1 MSNHSYVRCVLCL
14 CWILIFGIRTHAIE
28 IDSLQVMARVVKQE
42 PKNGDAWI
50 KLGYIYLSEERI
62 TDAKNA
68 FEKGVRYTKS
78 AEAYTGLGKAY
89 VLMEKRDQ
97 RAFVAFRQA
106 LGVDPAYLEAQ
117 MQIALLHIRLDNQD
131 AEKAL
136 RRVIEMDPNYA
147 PGYRELILWYEQAQL
162 NYEQELIDVCEQYI
176 ARFPN
181 DPMGYYHLALSHL
194 ENHRYDE
201 VLKISAEAKAR
212 FSDDLIWMPL
222 IAQGYASRGDAERS
236 LTLFEEYLQGVS
248 EDERAYYNDLSLIAT
263 DAELE
268 ALESISEDERSAFLT
283 RFWESREGALMLGGD
298 ARQMEHYRRVWYA
311 RTFFGRK
318 DQPWDRRGEVYIRYG
333 EPDYRSRSGSENP
346 IPGVAVQN
354 FKLRKIDELFGR
366 SFQYKA
372 QEQRR
377 YFLPRVMPGQSWTP
391 GTPSMYES
399 GVSMISGTS
408 LDSDEEKEPLE
419 LDAQTRIAYED
430 AGIEIEVGL
439 DHVPLTE
446 WLWEVKG
453 PYGTV
458 HLNIPPGL
466 WRGIEPVVP
475 IDRSP
480 DGSTKVP
487 WESWVYLNIGDGLEF
502 VFTDRYMSGSW
513 DFPLQQNTIWHA
525 SLAMHASLN
534 SPSYQL
540 MQTVSK
546 LPEYFDVPPGVKL
559 LEFYY
564 DAVSFRGENERSLL
578 EVYFGIPPEQIRLE
592 NVDDRVV
599 RMAVERTLVL
609 ADAEGD
615 SIYRKKDELVF
626 EGEVAKNQDRGLFVE
641 LASLDVPPG
650 HYTLG
655 VKLADRVSGRWGMYR
670 QEVEIPT
677 FEDSLAVSEIEMA
690 WDISDT
696 SQTSQTSKFTKGEL
710 VVIPSP
716 TRSFNLHQDA
726 NLYYEVY
733 NLTLD
738 AFGQAK
744 YRVTY
749 TIHPNVAGGT
759 TVASVVIGGLRRLF
773 AGAQEPEYTISYERN
788 VNATEEPVF
797 FALETGSLKPGLK
810 MVEVAID
817 DLNSGQRVRR
827 QAVFNLE
834 VSPDLR
840 D

>member
-1 MSNHSYVRCVLCL
+1 MFARLLIRRRSVDGCCVLCL
-14 CWILIFGIRTHAIE
+14 CWIFIFGIRTHAIE
-28 IDSLQVMARVVKQE
+28 IDSLHVMERVVKQE

-50 KLGYIYLSEERI
+50 KLGYLYLNEERLA
-62 TDAKNA
+62 DAKKA

-78 AEAYTGLGKAY
+78 AKAYTGLGKVYA
-89 VLMEKRDQ
+89 LMEKRAQ
-97 RAFVAFRQA
+97 KAFVAFRQA

-117 MQIALLHIRLDNQD
+117 MQIALLHARSGNLD
-131 AEKAL
+131 AERAL
-136 RRVIEMDPNYA
+136 RRVIEMDSNYA
-147 PGYRELILWYEQAQL
+147 PGYRELILWYEQAQP
-162 NYEQELIDVCEQYI
+162 NYEQELIDVCEQYV

-201 VLKISAEAKAR
+201 VLKISAEARER
-212 FSDDLIWMPL
+212 FSDDLRWMPL

-236 LTLFEEYLQGVS
+236 LIIFEEYLQGVS

-263 DAELE
+263 NAELE
-268 ALESISEDERSAFLT
+268 TLESISEDEREAFLT

-354 FKLRKIDELFGR
+354 FKMRKINELFGR
-366 SFQYKA
+366 TFAYKA
-372 QEQRR
+372 QEPGR
-377 YFLPRVMPGQSWTP
+377 YSLPQVMPGKSWTP
-391 GTPSMYES
+391 GTPSMIEY
-399 GVSMISGTS
+399 
-408 LDSDEEKEPLE
+408 DEDGEE
-419 LDAQTRIAYED
+419 
-430 AGIEIEVGL
+430 IEIDL
-439 DHVPLTE
+439 DRIPLSE

-453 PYGTV
+453 SFRTV

-475 IDRSP
+475 IERSP
-480 DGSTKVP
+480 EGATTVP

-513 DFPLQQNTIWHA
+513 DFPLQPNTIWHA
-525 SLAMHASLN
+525 SLGMHTTLN

-540 MQTVSK
+540 MQTVSE

-564 DAVSFRGENERSLL
+564 DAVSFRGENERSSL
-578 EVYFGIPPEQIRLE
+578 EVYFGIPPEQISLE
-592 NVDDRVV
+592 NVDEQVV
-599 RMAVERTLVL
+599 RMTIERTIVL
-609 ADAEGD
+609 ADVKGD
-615 SIYRKKDELVF
+615 SIYRKTDELVF
-626 EGEVAKNQDRGLFVE
+626 EGEVAKDQGGGLFVE
-641 LASLDVPPG
+641 LASLNIPPG

-670 QEVEIPT
+670 QQVEIPT

-690 WDISDT
+690 YNISEI
-696 SQTSQTSKFTKGEL
+696 SQTSKFTKGEL

-716 TRSFNLHQDA
+716 TRSFNLHKDA

-733 NLTLD
+733 NLKLNE
-738 AFGQAK
+738 FGQAK

-749 TIHPNVAGGT
+749 TIHPNVAGST

-773 AGAQEPEYTISYERN
+773 AGAKKPEFTISYERI
-788 VNATEEPVF
+788 VNAMYEPVF
-797 FALETGSLKPGLK
+797 FALETESLKPGLK

-827 QAVFNLE
+827 QAVFNIE
-834 VSPDLR
+834 VSPDSLR
-840 D
+840 K

>member
-14 CWILIFGIRTHAIE
+14 CWILIFGIRTQAIE
-28 IDSLQVMARVVKQE
+28 IDSLHVTERVVKQE

-50 KLGYIYLSEERI
+50 KLGYLYLSEERL

-78 AEAYTGLGKAY
+78 AEAYTGLGKVY

-97 RAFVAFRQA
+97 KAFVAFRQA
-106 LGVDPAYLEAQ
+106 LGVDPAYIEAQ
-117 MQIALLHIRLDNQD
+117 MQIALLHMRSRNMD
-131 AEKAL
+131 AEREL

-147 PGYRELILWYEQAQL
+147 PGYRELILWYEQAQP
-162 NYEQELIDVCEQYI
+162 NYEQELIDYCKQYI
-176 ARFPN
+176 AHFPN
-181 DPMGYYHLALSHL
+181 DPMGYYHLTLSHL

-201 VLKISAEAKAR
+201 VLKISAEAKER
-212 FSDDLIWMPL
+212 FSDDLRWMPL

-236 LTLFEEYLQGVS
+236 LTIFEEYLQDVS

-268 ALESISEDERSAFLT
+268 AMESISGDERSAFLT

-354 FKLRKIDELFGR
+354 FKMRKIDELFGR
-366 SFQYKA
+366 TFTYKA
-372 QEQRR
+372 QEPSR
-377 YFLPRVMPGQSWTP
+377 YLLPRVMPGESWTL

-399 GVSMISGTS
+399 RISVKDPHGLS
-408 LDSDEEKEPLE
+408 
-419 LDAQTRIAYED
+419 ARTRIAYED
-430 AGIEIEVGL
+430 EGVEIEIGL
-439 DHVPLTE
+439 DQIPPGE

-453 PYGTV
+453 AYGTV
-458 HLNIPPGL
+458 HLNIPPRL
-466 WRGIEPVVP
+466 SRGIEPVVP
-475 IDRSP
+475 IDRSS
-480 DGSTKVP
+480 DGSTMVP

-502 VFTDRYMSGSW
+502 VFTDRYMSGRW
-513 DFPLQQNTIWHA
+513 DFPLQPNTIWHA
-525 SLAMHASLN
+525 SLALHASLN

-540 MQTVSK
+540 MQTVSE

-564 DAVSFRGENERSLL
+564 DAVSFRGENARSLL
-578 EVYFGIPPEQIRLE
+578 EVYFGIPPEQISLE

-599 RMAVERTLVL
+599 RMTVERTIVL
-609 ADAEGD
+609 ADAKGD

-626 EGEVAKNQDRGLFVE
+626 EGKVAKNQGRGLFVE

-690 WDISDT
+690 WNISDT
-696 SQTSQTSKFTKGEL
+696 SQTLQTSKFTKGEL

-733 NLTLD
+733 NLKLNE
-738 AFGQAK
+738 FGQAK

-749 TIHPNVAGGT
+749 TIHPNVAGSP

-773 AGAQEPEYTISYERN
+773 AGAQKPEYTISYERI

-827 QAVFNLE
+827 QAVFN
-834 VSPDLR
+834 VVVPDP
-840 D
+840 

>member
-1 MSNHSYVRCVLCL
+1 MSNSYVRCVLCL
-14 CWILIFGIRTHAIE
+14 SWILIFGIRTHASE
-28 IDSLQVMARVVKQE
+28 VDSLQVMERVVKQE

-50 KLGYIYLSEERI
+50 KLGYLYLGEERL

-68 FEKGVRYTKS
+68 FDKGVRYTKS
-78 AEAYTGLGKAY
+78 AEAYTGLGIAY

-97 RAFVAFRQA
+97 QAFLAFRKA

-117 MQIALLHIRLDNQD
+117 MQIALLHIKLDNQD
-131 AEKAL
+131 AEKEL

-162 NYEQELIDVCEQYI
+162 NYEQELIDYCEQYI
-176 ARFPN
+176 AHFPN

-212 FSDDLIWMPL
+212 FSDDLRWMPL
-222 IAQGYASRGDAERS
+222 IAQGYASRGDTERS

-268 ALESISEDERSAFLT
+268 ALESISEDDRSAFLT

-311 RTFFGRK
+311 RTFFSRK
-318 DQPWDRRGEVYIRYG
+318 VQPWDKRGEVYIRYG
-333 EPDYRSRSGSENP
+333 EPDYRSRSGRENP
-346 IPGVAVQN
+346 IPSVAVQN
-354 FKLRKIDELFGR
+354 FKMRKIDELFGR
-366 SFQYKA
+366 SFKYQA
-372 QEQRR
+372 EEQMR

-399 GVSMISGTS
+399 GVSMISGAS
-408 LDSDEEKEPLE
+408 LDSNEKKEPLD
-419 LDAQTRIAYED
+419 LDAQTRMAYED

-453 PYGTV
+453 PYGTI

-466 WRGIEPVVP
+466 YRGIEPVVP

-480 DGSTKVP
+480 DGATVVP

-502 VFTDRYMSGSW
+502 VFTDRYMRGRW
-513 DFPLQQNTIWHA
+513 DFPLQPNTIWHA
-525 SLAMHASLN
+525 SLAMHASFN

-540 MQTVSK
+540 MQTVSE
-546 LPEYFDVPPGVKL
+546 LPEYFDVPPGVKV

-564 DAVSFRGENERSLL
+564 DTVSFRGENERSSL
-578 EVYFGIPPEQIRLE
+578 EVYFGIPPEQISLE

-599 RMAVERTLVL
+599 RMTVERSIVL
-609 ADAEGD
+609 ADARGD
-615 SIYRKKDELVF
+615 SIYRKEDELVF
-626 EGEVAKNQDRGLFVE
+626 EGEVAKDQERGLFVE

-670 QEVEIPT
+670 QQVEIPT

-696 SQTSQTSKFTKGEL
+696 LQTSQTSKFAKGEL

-716 TRSFNLHQDA
+716 TRSFDLHKDA

-733 NLTLD
+733 NLKLD

-749 TIHPNVAGGT
+749 TIRPNVAGGT

-773 AGAQEPEYTISYERN
+773 AGAKEPEFTISYERV

-797 FALETGSLKPGLK
+797 FALETESLKPGLK

-817 DLNSGQRVRR
+817 DLNSGQRVSR
-827 QAVFNLE
+827 QAVFNVE

>member
-1 MSNHSYVRCVLCL
+1 MFTRLLIRRRSVESCCVLCL
-14 CWILIFGIRTHAIE
+14 CWILIFGIRTHASE
-28 IDSLQVMARVVKQE
+28 IDSLHVMERVVKQE

-50 KLGYIYLSEERI
+50 KLGYLYLSEERI

-89 VLMEKRDQ
+89 ALMEKRAQ
-97 RAFVAFRQA
+97 KAFVAFRQA

-117 MQIALLHIRLDNQD
+117 MQIALLHVRSGNLD

-147 PGYRELILWYEQAQL
+147 SAYRELILWYERAQL

-201 VLKISAEAKAR
+201 VLKISAEARAR

-236 LTLFEEYLQGVS
+236 LIIFEEYLQGVS

-268 ALESISEDERSAFLT
+268 VLKSISEDEHKAFLT
-283 RFWESREGALMLGGD
+283 RFWEGREGAWMLGGD

-333 EPDYRSRSGSENP
+333 EPDYRSRSGRENP

-354 FKLRKIDELFGR
+354 FKMRKIDELFGR

-372 QEQRR
+372 QEQSR
-377 YFLPRVMPGQSWTP
+377 YLLPRVMPGQSWTP
-391 GTPSMYES
+391 GTPSMF
-399 GVSMISGTS
+399 GVSVKDPRKLS
-408 LDSDEEKEPLE
+408 
-419 LDAQTRIAYED
+419 ARTRIAYED
-430 AGIEIEVGL
+430 KGVEIEVGL
-439 DHVPLTE
+439 DQIPLSE

-453 PYGTV
+453 VYGTV

-466 WRGIEPVVP
+466 YRGIEPVVP

-480 DGSTKVP
+480 EGATMVP

-513 DFPLQQNTIWHA
+513 DFPLQPNTIWHA
-525 SLAMHASLN
+525 SLGMHASLN

-540 MQTVSK
+540 MQTVSE

-564 DAVSFRGENERSLL
+564 DTVSFRGENERSLL

-592 NVDDRVV
+592 NVDDQVV
-599 RMAVERTLVL
+599 RMTIERTIVL

-615 SIYRKKDELVF
+615 SVYRKKDELVF

-670 QEVEIPT
+670 QEVAIPT

-696 SQTSQTSKFTKGEL
+696 LQTSQTSKFTKGEL

-716 TRSFNLHQDA
+716 TRSFDLHKDA

-733 NLTLD
+733 NLKLNE
-738 AFGQAK
+738 FGQAK

-773 AGAQEPEYTISYERN
+773 AGAQKPEYTISYERN

-810 MVEVAID
+810 MVEIAID
-817 DLNSGQRVRR
+817 DLNSGQRVSR
-827 QAVFNLE
+827 QAVFN
-834 VSPDLR
+834 VVAPDTLWK
-840 D
+840 

>member
-1 MSNHSYVRCVLCL
+1 MIMFVRLLIRRRRVKSYCVLCL
-14 CWILIFGIRTHAIE
+14 SWILIFGIRTHAIE
-28 IDSLQVMARVVKQE
+28 VDSLQVMERVVKQE

-50 KLGYIYLSEERI
+50 KLGYIYLSEERL
-62 TDAKNA
+62 TDARKA

-78 AEAYTGLGKAY
+78 AEAYTGLGKVY
-89 VLMEKRDQ
+89 VSMEKRDQ
-97 RAFVAFRQA
+97 KAFVAFRQA

-117 MQIALLHIRLDNQD
+117 MQIALLHVRSDNMD

-201 VLKISAEAKAR
+201 VLKIGAEAKER

-236 LTLFEEYLQGVS
+236 LIIFEEYLQGVS
-248 EDERAYYNDLSLIAT
+248 EDERAYYNDLSFIAT

-283 RFWESREGALMLGGD
+283 RFWASREGVLMLGGD

-354 FKLRKIDELFGR
+354 FKMRKIHELFGR

-372 QEQRR
+372 EEQRR
-377 YFLPRVMPGQSWTP
+377 YFLPRVMPGKSWTP
-391 GTPSMYES
+391 GTPL
-399 GVSMISGTS
+399 MIEY
-408 LDSDEEKEPLE
+408 DEDGEE
-419 LDAQTRIAYED
+419 
-430 AGIEIEVGL
+430 IEIEL
-439 DHVPLTE
+439 DQVPLSE

-453 PYGTV
+453 PYGTTI

-466 WRGIEPVVP
+466 YRGIEPVVP
-475 IDRSP
+475 IGRSS
-480 DGSTKVP
+480 DGATTVP

-513 DFPLQQNTIWHA
+513 DFPLQPNTIWHA
-525 SLAMHASLN
+525 SLGMHTSLN

-540 MQTVSK
+540 MQTVSE
-546 LPEYFDVPPGVKL
+546 LPEYFDVPPGVKV

-599 RMAVERTLVL
+599 RMTVERTLVL

-690 WDISDT
+690 YNISDT

-716 TRSFNLHQDA
+716 TRSFNIGQDA

-733 NLTLD
+733 NLKLD
-738 AFGQAK
+738 EFGQAK

-749 TIHPNVAGGT
+749 TIRPNVAGSS

-773 AGAQEPEYTISYERN
+773 AGAQKPEYTISYERN

-827 QAVFNLE
+827 QAMFNVE
-834 VSPDLR
+834 VSPDPLWK
-840 D
+840 

>member
-1 MSNHSYVRCVLCL
+1 MFVRLLIRRRSVEGCCVLCL
-14 CWILIFGIRTHAIE
+14 SWILIFGIRTHAIE
-28 IDSLQVMARVVKQE
+28 IDSLRVMEHVVKQE

-50 KLGYIYLSEERI
+50 KLGYLYLSEERL
-62 TDAKNA
+62 TDAKKA

-89 VLMEKRDQ
+89 AMDQ
-97 RAFVAFRQA
+97 KMAQKAFVAFRQA

-117 MQIALLHIRLDNQD
+117 MQIALLHVRSRNMD

-136 RRVIEMDPNYA
+136 RRVIAMDPNYA
-147 PGYRELILWYEQAQL
+147 PAYRELILWYEQAQL

-181 DPMGYYHLALSHL
+181 DPMGYYHLTLSHL

-201 VLKISAEAKAR
+201 VLKVSAEAKER
-212 FSDDLIWMPL
+212 FSDDLRWMPL

-236 LTLFEEYLQGVS
+236 LIIFEEYLQGVS

-268 ALESISEDERSAFLT
+268 ALESISEDERRAFLT

-298 ARQMEHYRRVWYA
+298 ARLMEHYRRVWYA

-318 DQPWDRRGEVYIRYG
+318 DQPWDRRDEVYIRYG
-333 EPDYRSRSGSENP
+333 EPDYRSRSGRENP

-354 FKLRKIDELFGR
+354 FKMRKIDELFGR
-366 SFQYKA
+366 TFEYKA
-372 QEQRR
+372 QEQSR
-377 YFLPRVMPGQSWTP
+377 YFLPRVMPGESWTP
-391 GTPSMYES
+391 GKPSMYES
-399 GVSMISGTS
+399 RISIPDPRGLS
-408 LDSDEEKEPLE
+408 
-419 LDAQTRIAYED
+419 ARARIAFED
-430 AGIEIEVGL
+430 ARKEIEIGL
-439 DHVPLTE
+439 DQIPMSE

-453 PYGTV
+453 PFGTV

-475 IDRSP
+475 IDRSS
-480 DGSTKVP
+480 DGSTIVP

-502 VFTDRYMSGSW
+502 VFTDRYMRGSW
-513 DFPLQQNTIWHA
+513 DFPLQPNTIWHA
-525 SLAMHASLN
+525 SLGMHTTLN
-534 SPSYQL
+534 SPSFQL
-540 MQTVSK
+540 IQTVSE

-564 DAVSFRGENERSLL
+564 DAVSFRGENERSSL
-578 EVYFGIPPEQIRLE
+578 EVYFGIPPEQISLE

-599 RMAVERTLVL
+599 RMTVERTIVL
-609 ADAEGD
+609 ADAKGD

-626 EGEVAKNQDRGLFVE
+626 EGEVTKNQGGGLFVE

-670 QEVEIPT
+670 QQVKIPT

-690 WDISDT
+690 WNISET

-716 TRSFNLHQDA
+716 TRSFNLDQDA

-733 NLTLD
+733 NLKLNE
-738 AFGQAK
+738 FGQAK

-749 TIHPNVAGGT
+749 TIHPNVAGST

-773 AGAQEPEYTISYERN
+773 AGAKEPEFTIGYERV
-788 VNATEEPVF
+788 VNATDEPVY
-797 FALETGSLKPGLK
+797 FALETGL
-810 MVEVAID
+810 
-817 DLNSGQRVRR
+817 
-827 QAVFNLE
+827 
-834 VSPDLR
+834 
-840 D
+840 

>member
-1 MSNHSYVRCVLCL
+1 MPDHSYVRCVLCL

-28 IDSLQVMARVVKQE
+28 IDSLHVMERVVKQE

-50 KLGYIYLSEERI
+50 KLGYLYLSEERL
-62 TDAKNA
+62 TDARKA

-89 VLMEKRDQ
+89 VMDQKRAQ
-97 RAFVAFRQA
+97 KAFVAFRQA

-117 MQIALLHIRLDNQD
+117 MQIALLHVRSGNMD
-131 AEKAL
+131 AEREL

-147 PGYRELILWYEQAQL
+147 PAYRELILWYEQAQP

-181 DPMGYYHLALSHL
+181 DPMGYYHLTLSHL

-212 FSDDLIWMPL
+212 FSDDLRWMPL

-236 LTLFEEYLQGVS
+236 LTIFEEYLQGVS

-268 ALESISEDERSAFLT
+268 GLESISEDERKAFLT
-283 RFWESREGALMLGGD
+283 RFWESREGALILGGD

-354 FKLRKIDELFGR
+354 FKMRKIDELFGR
-366 SFQYKA
+366 TFEYKA
-372 QEQRR
+372 QEQSR
-377 YFLPRVMPGQSWTP
+377 YLLPRVMPGQSWMP

-399 GVSMISGTS
+399 RISIKDPRS
-408 LDSDEEKEPLE
+408 LS
-419 LDAQTRIAYED
+419 ARARIAFEND
-430 AGIEIEVGL
+430 GKEIEIGL
-439 DHVPLTE
+439 DQIPLSE

-453 PYGTV
+453 AYGTV
-458 HLNIPPGL
+458 HLNIPLGL
-466 WRGIEPVVP
+466 YRGIEPVVP
-475 IDRSP
+475 IDRSS
-480 DGSTKVP
+480 DGTTMVL

-513 DFPLQQNTIWHA
+513 DFPLQPNTIWHA
-525 SLAMHASLN
+525 SLAMHTSLN
-534 SPSYQL
+534 SPSFQF
-540 MQTVSK
+540 MQTVSE
-546 LPEYFDVPPGVKL
+546 LPEYFDIPPGVKL

-564 DAVSFRGENERSLL
+564 DAVSFRGANERSSL
-578 EVYFGIPPEQIRLE
+578 EVYFGIPPEQISLE
-592 NVDDRVV
+592 NVDDQVV
-599 RMAVERTLVL
+599 RMTVERTIVL
-609 ADAEGD
+609 ADAKGD
-615 SIYRKKDELVF
+615 SIYRKRDELVF
-626 EGEVAKNQDRGLFVE
+626 EGEVAKNQGGGLFVE

-670 QEVEIPT
+670 QQVEIPT
-677 FEDSLAVSEIEMA
+677 FEDLLAVSEIEMA
-690 WDISDT
+690 WNISET

-733 NLTLD
+733 NLKLD
-738 AFGQAK
+738 EFGQAK

-749 TIHPNVAGGT
+749 TIHPNVAGST

-773 AGAQEPEYTISYERN
+773 AGAKKPEFTISYERI

-797 FALETGSLKPGLK
+797 FALETESLKPGLK

-817 DLNSGQRVRR
+817 DLNSGQRVNR
-827 QAVFNLE
+827 QAVFNVE
-834 VSPDLR
+834 VSPDSLWK
-840 D
+840 

>member
-14 CWILIFGIRTHAIE
+14 SWILIFGIRTPAIDV
-28 IDSLQVMARVVKQE
+28 DSLQVMERVVKQE

-50 KLGYIYLSEERI
+50 KLGYLYLSEERI

-78 AEAYTGLGKAY
+78 AEAYTGLGKVY
-89 VLMEKRDQ
+89 VMMERMDQ
-97 RAFVAFRQA
+97 KAFVAFRQA

-117 MQIALLHIRLDNQD
+117 MQIALLHIELGNQD
-131 AEKAL
+131 AENAL

-162 NYEQELIDVCEQYI
+162 NYEQEIVEYCEQYI
-176 ARFPN
+176 AHFPN
-181 DPMGYYHLALSHL
+181 DPMGYYHLTLSHL

-201 VLKISAEAKAR
+201 VLKISAEAGAR
-212 FSDDLIWMPL
+212 FSDDMRWMPL

-236 LTLFEEYLQGVS
+236 LILFEEYLQGVS

-268 ALESISEDERSAFLT
+268 ALASISEDEREDFLT
-283 RFWESREGALMLGGD
+283 RFWASREGALMLGGD

-354 FKLRKIDELFGR
+354 FKMRKIDELFGR
-366 SFQYKA
+366 TFGYKA
-372 QEQRR
+372 QEPDR
-377 YFLPRVMPGQSWTP
+377 YSLPQVMPGESWTP
-391 GTPSMYES
+391 GKPSMIKY
-399 GVSMISGTS
+399 
-408 LDSDEEKEPLE
+408 DEDGEE
-419 LDAQTRIAYED
+419 
-430 AGIEIEVGL
+430 IEIDL
-439 DHVPLTE
+439 DQIPLSE

-453 PYGTV
+453 TYGRTV

-480 DGSTKVP
+480 DGSTMVP

-513 DFPLQQNTIWHA
+513 DFPLQPNTIWHA

-540 MQTVSK
+540 MQTVSE

-564 DAVSFRGENERSLL
+564 DTVSFRGENERSSL
-578 EVYFGIPPEQIRLE
+578 EVYFGIPPEQISLE

-599 RMAVERTLVL
+599 RMTIERTIVL
-609 ADAEGD
+609 ADAKGD
-615 SIYRKKDELVF
+615 SIYRKTDELVF

-670 QEVEIPT
+670 QEVAIPT

-690 WDISDT
+690 YNISDT
-696 SQTSQTSKFTKGEL
+696 SQT
-710 VVIPSP
+710 
-716 TRSFNLHQDA
+716 D
-726 NLYYEVY
+726 
-733 NLTLD
+733 LTDL
-738 AFGQAK
+738 
-744 YRVTY
+744 
-749 TIHPNVAGGT
+749 
-759 TVASVVIGGLRRLF
+759 TVCKR
-773 AGAQEPEYTISYERN
+773 
-788 VNATEEPVF
+788 
-797 FALETGSLKPGLK
+797 
-810 MVEVAID
+810 
-817 DLNSGQRVRR
+817 
-827 QAVFNLE
+827 
-834 VSPDLR
+834 
-840 D
+840 

>member
-1 MSNHSYVRCVLCL
+1 MPDHSYVRCVLCL

-28 IDSLQVMARVVKQE
+28 IDSLRVMEHVVKQE

-50 KLGYIYLSEERI
+50 KLGYLYLSEERL
-62 TDAKNA
+62 TDAKKA

-89 VLMEKRDQ
+89 VMDQ
-97 RAFVAFRQA
+97 KMAQKAFVAFRQA

-117 MQIALLHIRLDNQD
+117 MQIALLHVRSRNMD

-136 RRVIEMDPNYA
+136 RRVIEMDPYYA
-147 PGYRELILWYEQAQL
+147 PAYRELILWYEQAQL
-162 NYEQELIDVCEQYI
+162 NYEQELIDVCKQYI

-181 DPMGYYHLALSHL
+181 DPMGYYHLTLSHL

-201 VLKISAEAKAR
+201 VLKVSAEAKAR
-212 FSDDLIWMPL
+212 FSDDMRWMPL

-236 LTLFEEYLQGVS
+236 LIIFEEYLQGVS

-268 ALESISEDERSAFLT
+268 ALKSISEDERSAFLT

-318 DQPWDRRGEVYIRYG
+318 NQPWDRRGEVYIRYG

-354 FKLRKIDELFGR
+354 FKMRKIDELFGR
-366 SFQYKA
+366 TFEYKA
-372 QEQRR
+372 QEPGR
-377 YFLPRVMPGQSWTP
+377 YSLPQVMPGKSWTP
-391 GTPSMYES
+391 GTPSMIEY
-399 GVSMISGTS
+399 
-408 LDSDEEKEPLE
+408 DEDGEE
-419 LDAQTRIAYED
+419 
-430 AGIEIEVGL
+430 IEIDL
-439 DHVPLTE
+439 DQIPLSE

-453 PYGTV
+453 NFRTV

-475 IDRSP
+475 IERSP
-480 DGSTKVP
+480 EGATMVP

-513 DFPLQQNTIWHA
+513 DFPLQPNTIWHA
-525 SLAMHASLN
+525 SLGMHTSLN
-534 SPSYQL
+534 SPSFQL
-540 MQTVSK
+540 MQTVSE
-546 LPEYFDVPPGVKL
+546 LPEYFDIPPGVKL

-564 DAVSFRGENERSLL
+564 DAVSFRGENARSLL
-578 EVYFGIPPEQIRLE
+578 EVYFGIPPEQISLE
-592 NVDDRVV
+592 NVDEQVV
-599 RMAVERTLVL
+599 RMTVERTIVL
-609 ADAEGD
+609 ADAKGD

-626 EGEVAKNQDRGLFVE
+626 EGEVAKNQGGGLFVE

-670 QEVEIPT
+670 QQVEIPT

-690 WDISDT
+690 WNISDT
-696 SQTSQTSKFTKGEL
+696 SQTSQTPKFTKGEL

-733 NLTLD
+733 NLKLNE
-738 AFGQAK
+738 FGQAK

-749 TIHPNVAGGT
+749 TIHPNVAGST
-759 TVASVVIGGLRRLF
+759 TVVDVVIGGLRRLF
-773 AGAQEPEYTISYERN
+773 AGAKEPEFTIGYERV
-788 VNATEEPVF
+788 VNATDEPVY

-817 DLNSGQRVRR
+817 DLNSGQQVSR
-827 QAVFNLE
+827 QAVFNVE
-834 VSPDLR
+834 VSPDSLWK
-840 D
+840 

>member
-1 MSNHSYVRCVLCL
+1 MPDHSYVRCVLCL
-14 CWILIFGIRTHAIE
+14 SWILIFGIRTHAIE
-28 IDSLQVMARVVKQE
+28 IDSLRVMEHVVKQE

-50 KLGYIYLSEERI
+50 KLGYLYLSEERL
-62 TDAKNA
+62 TDAKKA

-89 VLMEKRDQ
+89 VMDQ
-97 RAFVAFRQA
+97 KMAQKAFVAFRQA

-117 MQIALLHIRLDNQD
+117 MQIALLHVRSGNMD

-147 PGYRELILWYEQAQL
+147 PAYRELILWYEQAQL

-181 DPMGYYHLALSHL
+181 DPMGYYHLTLSHT

-212 FSDDLIWMPL
+212 FSDDMRWMPL

-236 LTLFEEYLQGVS
+236 LIVFEEYLQGVS

-354 FKLRKIDELFGR
+354 FKMRKIDELFGR
-366 SFQYKA
+366 TFEYKA
-372 QEQRR
+372 QEPGR
-377 YFLPRVMPGQSWTP
+377 YSLPQVMPGKSWTP
-391 GTPSMYES
+391 GTPSMIEY
-399 GVSMISGTS
+399 
-408 LDSDEEKEPLE
+408 DEDGEE
-419 LDAQTRIAYED
+419 
-430 AGIEIEVGL
+430 IEIDL
-439 DHVPLTE
+439 DQIPLSE

-453 PYGTV
+453 NFRTV

-475 IDRSP
+475 IDRSS
-480 DGSTKVP
+480 DGSTMVP

-513 DFPLQQNTIWHA
+513 DFPLQPNTIWHA
-525 SLAMHASLN
+525 SLGMHTTLN

-540 MQTVSK
+540 MQTVSE
-546 LPEYFDVPPGVKL
+546 LPEYFDIPPGVKL

-564 DAVSFRGENERSLL
+564 DAVSFRGENERSSL
-578 EVYFGIPPEQIRLE
+578 EVYFGIPPEQISLE
-592 NVDDRVV
+592 NVDEQVV
-599 RMAVERTLVL
+599 RMTVERTIVL
-609 ADAEGD
+609 ADAKGD
-615 SIYRKKDELVF
+615 SIYHKKDELVF
-626 EGEVAKNQDRGLFVE
+626 EGEVAKNQGGGLFVE

-670 QEVEIPT
+670 QQVEIPT

-690 WDISDT
+690 WNISET
-696 SQTSQTSKFTKGEL
+696 SQTSQASKFTKGEL

-716 TRSFNLHQDA
+716 TRSFNLHRDA

-733 NLTLD
+733 NLKLNE
-738 AFGQAK
+738 FGQAK

-749 TIHPNVAGGT
+749 TIHPNVVGST

-773 AGAQEPEYTISYERN
+773 AGAKKPEFTISYERV

-817 DLNSGQRVRR
+817 DLNSGQRVNR
-827 QAVFNLE
+827 QAVFNVE
-834 VSPDLR
+834 VSPDSLWK
-840 D
+840 

>member
-1 MSNHSYVRCVLCL
+1 MKKKNHWLILCGLLFPQLLWALEDQPDVAHDQSNTEAL
-14 CWILIFGIRTHAIE
+14 TDAIE
-28 IDSLQVMARVVKQE
+28 VLTSHLQTT
-42 PKNGDAWI
+42 PKDGDAWT
-50 KLGYIYLSEERI
+50 KLGYIYLSEERL
-62 TDAKNA
+62 TDAKKA
-68 FEKGVRYTKS
+68 FDKGVRYAKS
-78 AEAYTGLGKAY
+78 AEAYTGLGKVY
-89 VLMEKRDQ
+89 VMMDRMDQ
-97 RAFVAFRQA
+97 KAFVAFRQA

-117 MQIALLHIRLDNQD
+117 MQIALLHVELGNQD

-136 RRVIEMDPNYA
+136 HRVIEMDPNYA
-147 PGYRELILWYEQAQL
+147 PGYRELILWYEQAQP

-201 VLKISAEAKAR
+201 VLKISAEAKER
-212 FSDDLIWMPL
+212 FSDDLRWMPL

-236 LTLFEEYLQGVS
+236 LTIFEEYLQGVS

-263 DAELE
+263 NAELE
-268 ALESISEDERSAFLT
+268 ARESISEDEREDFLA
-283 RFWESREGALMLGGD
+283 RFWESREGAVMLGGD
-298 ARQMEHYRRVWYA
+298 ARRMEHYRRVWYA
-311 RTFFGRK
+311 RTFFARK

-354 FKLRKIDELFGR
+354 FKMSKINELFGR
-366 SFQYKA
+366 TFAYKA
-372 QEQRR
+372 QEQSR
-377 YFLPRVMPGQSWTP
+377 YLLPRVMPGESWTP
-391 GTPSMYES
+391 GTPSMYEPK
-399 GVSMISGTS
+399 ISVRDPRGLS
-408 LDSDEEKEPLE
+408 
-419 LDAQTRIAYED
+419 ARTRIGYED
-430 AGIEIEVGL
+430 AGTEIEIGL
-439 DHVPLTE
+439 DQIPHIE

-453 PYGTV
+453 AFGTV

-466 WRGIEPVVP
+466 WRGIEPVAP
-475 IDRSP
+475 IDRSS
-480 DGSTKVP
+480 DGATMVP

-513 DFPLQQNTIWHA
+513 DFPLQPNTIWHA

-534 SPSYQL
+534 SPSFQL
-540 MQTVSK
+540 MQTVSE

-564 DAVSFRGENERSLL
+564 DAVSFRGENERSSL
-578 EVYFGIPPEQIRLE
+578 EVYFGIPPEQISLE

-599 RMAVERTLVL
+599 RMTVERTLVL
-609 ADAEGD
+609 ADAKGD
-615 SIYRKKDELVF
+615 SIYRETDELVF
-626 EGEVAKNQDRGLFVE
+626 EGEVATNQNKGLFVE

-690 WDISDT
+690 YNISE
-696 SQTSQTSKFTKGEL
+696 TSKPSKFAKGEL

-716 TRSFNLHQDA
+716 TRSFNLHKDA

-733 NLTLD
+733 NLKLD
-738 AFGQAK
+738 EFGQAK

-773 AGAQEPEYTISYERN
+773 AGAKEPEFTIRYERV
-788 VNATEEPVF
+788 VNATDEPVF
-797 FALETGSLKPGLK
+797 FALETESLKPGLK

-817 DLNSGQRVRR
+817 DLNSGQRVSR
-827 QAVFNLE
+827 QAMFNVE
-834 VSPDLR
+834 VSPEP
-840 D
+840 

>member
-1 MSNHSYVRCVLCL
+1 MKKKNHWLILCVFFFPQLLWALEDPPDVAYDQSNTESL
-14 CWILIFGIRTHAIE
+14 TDAIE
-28 IDSLQVMARVVKQE
+28 VLTSHLQTN
-42 PKNGDAWI
+42 PKDGDAWT
-50 KLGYIYLSEERI
+50 KLGYIYLSEERL
-62 TDAKNA
+62 TDAKKA
-68 FEKGVRYTKS
+68 FDKGVRYAKS
-78 AEAYTGLGKAY
+78 AEAYTGLGKVY
-89 VLMEKRDQ
+89 VMDQ
-97 RAFVAFRQA
+97 KMAQKAFVAFRQA

-117 MQIALLHIRLDNQD
+117 MQIALLHVRSGNLD

-136 RRVIEMDPNYA
+136 RRVIEMDPTYA
-147 PGYRELILWYEQAQL
+147 PGYRELILWYEQAHL
-162 NYEQELIDVCEQYI
+162 NYEQEIVEYCEQYI

-181 DPMGYYHLALSHL
+181 DPMGYYHLTLSHL

-212 FSDDLIWMPL
+212 FSDDMRWMPL
-222 IAQGYASRGDAERS
+222 VAQGYASRGDAERS
-236 LTLFEEYLQGVS
+236 LILFEEYLQSIS

-263 DAELE
+263 NAELE
-268 ALESISEDERSAFLT
+268 TLESISEDEREDFLT
-283 RFWESREGALMLGGD
+283 RFWESREGAVMLGGD
-298 ARQMEHYRRVWYA
+298 ARRMEHYRRVWYA

-354 FKLRKIDELFGR
+354 FKMRKINELFGR
-366 SFQYKA
+366 TFAYKA
-372 QEQRR
+372 QEPSR
-377 YFLPRVMPGQSWTP
+377 YSLPQVMPGKSWTP
-391 GTPSMYES
+391 GTPA
-399 GVSMISGTS
+399 MIEY
-408 LDSDEEKEPLE
+408 DEEGEE
-419 LDAQTRIAYED
+419 
-430 AGIEIEVGL
+430 IEIDL
-439 DHVPLTE
+439 DQVPLNE

-453 PYGTV
+453 PFETV

-475 IDRSP
+475 TERSP
-480 DGSTKVP
+480 EGATTVP

-513 DFPLQQNTIWHA
+513 DFPLQPNTIWHA

-534 SPSYQL
+534 SPSFQL
-540 MQTVSK
+540 MQTVSE

-564 DAVSFRGENERSLL
+564 DAVSFRGENERSSL
-578 EVYFGIPPEQIRLE
+578 EIYFGIPPEQISLE

-599 RMAVERTLVL
+599 RMTVERTLVL
-609 ADAEGD
+609 ADAKGD
-615 SIYRKKDELVF
+615 SIYRETDELVF
-626 EGEVAKNQDRGLFVE
+626 EGEVTTNQDKGLFVE

-650 HYTLG
+650 NYTLG
-655 VKLADRVSGRWGMYR
+655 VKLADRISGRWGMYR
-670 QEVEIPT
+670 QQVEIPA

-690 WDISDT
+690 YNISE
-696 SQTSQTSKFTKGEL
+696 TSKPSKFAKGEL

-716 TRSFNLHQDA
+716 TRSFNLHKDA

-733 NLTLD
+733 NLKLD
-738 AFGQAK
+738 EFGQAK

-773 AGAQEPEYTISYERN
+773 AGAKEPEFTIRYERI
-788 VNATEEPVF
+788 VNAMEEPVF
-797 FALETGSLKPGLK
+797 FALETESLKPGLK

-817 DLNSGQRVRR
+817 DLNSGQRVSR
-827 QAVFNLE
+827 QAVFN
-834 VSPDLR
+834 VVASSAP
-840 D
+840 

>member
-1 MSNHSYVRCVLCL
+1 MPDHSYVRCVLCL
-14 CWILIFGIRTHAIE
+14 CWILIFGIRPHAIE
-28 IDSLQVMARVVKQE
+28 IDSLHVMERVVKQE

-50 KLGYIYLSEERI
+50 KLGYLYLSEERL
-62 TDAKNA
+62 TDARKA

-89 VLMEKRDQ
+89 VMDQKRAQ
-97 RAFVAFRQA
+97 KAFVAFRQA

-117 MQIALLHIRLDNQD
+117 MQIALLHVRSGNMD
-131 AEKAL
+131 AEREL

-147 PGYRELILWYEQAQL
+147 PAYRELILWYEQAQP
-162 NYEQELIDVCEQYI
+162 NYGQELIDVCEQYI

-181 DPMGYYHLALSHL
+181 DPMGYYHLTLSHL

-212 FSDDLIWMPL
+212 FSDDLRWMPL

-236 LTLFEEYLQGVS
+236 LTIFEEYLQGVS

-268 ALESISEDERSAFLT
+268 GLESISEDERKAFLT
-283 RFWESREGALMLGGD
+283 RFWEIREGALMLGGD

-354 FKLRKIDELFGR
+354 FKMRKIDELFGR
-366 SFQYKA
+366 SFAYKA
-372 QEQRR
+372 QEQSR
-377 YFLPRVMPGQSWTP
+377 YLLPRVMPGKSWTL

-399 GVSMISGTS
+399 RISIKDPRGLS
-408 LDSDEEKEPLE
+408 
-419 LDAQTRIAYED
+419 ARTRIAFED
-430 AGIEIEVGL
+430 AGTEIEIGL
-439 DHVPLTE
+439 DQIPQSE

-453 PYGTV
+453 NFGTV

-466 WRGIEPVVP
+466 LRGIEPVVP
-475 IDRSP
+475 IDRSS
-480 DGSTKVP
+480 DGSTMVP

-513 DFPLQQNTIWHA
+513 DFPLQPNTIWHA
-525 SLAMHASLN
+525 SLGMHTSLN
-534 SPSYQL
+534 SPSFQL
-540 MQTVSK
+540 MQTVSE
-546 LPEYFDVPPGVKL
+546 LPEYFDIPPGVKL

-564 DAVSFRGENERSLL
+564 DTVSFRGENERSLL
-578 EVYFGIPPEQIRLE
+578 EVYFGIPPEQISLE

-599 RMAVERTLVL
+599 RMTVERTIVL
-609 ADAEGD
+609 ADAKGD
-615 SIYRKKDELVF
+615 SIYRKTDELVF
-626 EGEVAKNQDRGLFVE
+626 EGEVAKNQGGGLFVE

-670 QEVEIPT
+670 QQVEIPT

-690 WDISDT
+690 WNISET

-733 NLTLD
+733 NLKLD
-738 AFGQAK
+738 EFGQAK

-749 TIHPNVAGGT
+749 TIHPNVAGST

-773 AGAQEPEYTISYERN
+773 AGAKKPEFTISYERI

-797 FALETGSLKPGLK
+797 FALETESLKPGLK

-817 DLNSGQRVRR
+817 DLNSGQRVNR
-827 QAVFNLE
+827 QAVFNVE
-834 VSPDLR
+834 VSPDSLWK
-840 D
+840 

>member
-1 MSNHSYVRCVLCL
+1 MSNHSYIRCVLCL
-14 CWILIFGIRTHAIE
+14 SWILIFGIRTHAIE
-28 IDSLQVMARVVKQE
+28 IDSLHVMERVVKQE

-50 KLGYIYLSEERI
+50 KLGYLYLNEERL
-62 TDAKNA
+62 TDARKA

-78 AEAYTGLGKAY
+78 AEAYTGLGKVYA
-89 VLMEKRDQ
+89 LMEKRAQ
-97 RAFVAFRQA
+97 KAFVAFRQA

-117 MQIALLHIRLDNQD
+117 MQIALLHVRSGNLD

-136 RRVIEMDPNYA
+136 RRVIEIDPNYA
-147 PGYRELILWYEQAQL
+147 PAYRELILWYEQAQL
-162 NYEQELIDVCEQYI
+162 NYGQKLIDVCTQYI

-181 DPMGYYHLALSHL
+181 DPMGYYHLTLSHL

-212 FSDDLIWMPL
+212 FSDDLRWMPL
-222 IAQGYASRGDAERS
+222 IAQGYASRGDAGRS
-236 LTLFEEYLQGVS
+236 LTIFEEYLQGVS

-268 ALESISEDERSAFLT
+268 ALESISQDEREDFLT

-354 FKLRKIDELFGR
+354 FKMRKIDELFGR
-366 SFQYKA
+366 TFAYKA
-372 QEQRR
+372 QEPGR
-377 YFLPRVMPGQSWTP
+377 YSLPQVMPGQSWTP
-391 GTPSMYES
+391 GTPSMIEY
-399 GVSMISGTS
+399 
-408 LDSDEEKEPLE
+408 DEDGEE
-419 LDAQTRIAYED
+419 
-430 AGIEIEVGL
+430 IEIDL
-439 DHVPLTE
+439 DQVPLSE

-458 HLNIPPGL
+458 VHLNIPPGL
-466 WRGIEPVVP
+466 HRGIEPVVP

-480 DGSTKVP
+480 DGATTVP

-513 DFPLQQNTIWHA
+513 DFPLQPNTIWHA
-525 SLAMHASLN
+525 SLGMHTSLN

-540 MQTVSK
+540 MQTVSE
-546 LPEYFDVPPGVKL
+546 LPEYFDVPPGVKV

-564 DAVSFRGENERSLL
+564 DTVSFRGENERSLL
-578 EVYFGIPPEQIRLE
+578 EVYFGIPPEQISLE
-592 NVDDRVV
+592 NVDDQVV
-599 RMAVERTLVL
+599 RMTIERTIVL
-609 ADAEGD
+609 ADAKGD

-670 QEVEIPT
+670 QEVEIPA

-690 WDISDT
+690 YNISDT

-716 TRSFNLHQDA
+716 TRSFNLHRDA
-726 NLYYEVY
+726 NFYYEVY
-733 NLTLD
+733 NLKLD
-738 AFGQAK
+738 EFGQAK

-749 TIHPNVAGGT
+749 TIHPNVTGST

-773 AGAQEPEYTISYERN
+773 AGARKPEYTISYERI

-827 QAVFNLE
+827 QAVFNVE
-834 VSPDLR
+834 VSPDP
-840 D
+840 

>member
-1 MSNHSYVRCVLCL
+1 MSNRSYVRFLLCL
-14 CWILIFGIRTHAIE
+14 SWILIFGIRTHASE
-28 IDSLQVMARVVKQE
+28 VDSLQVMERVVKQE
-42 PKNGDAWI
+42 SNNGDAWI
-50 KLGYIYLSEERI
+50 KLGYLYLSEERL
-62 TDAKNA
+62 TDARKA

-78 AEAYTGLGKAY
+78 AEAYTGLGKVY
-89 VLMEKRDQ
+89 VLMGKMDQ

-131 AEKAL
+131 AEKEL

-162 NYEQELIDVCEQYI
+162 NYEQELIDVCKQYI
-176 ARFPN
+176 ARFSN
-181 DPMGYYHLALSHL
+181 DPMGYYHLSLSHL

-201 VLKISAEAKAR
+201 VLKTSAEARAR
-212 FSDDLIWMPL
+212 FADDLRWLPL

-236 LTLFEEYLQGVS
+236 LILFEEYLQGVS

-268 ALESISEDERSAFLT
+268 ALKSISEDERSAFLT

-346 IPGVAVQN
+346 IPSVAVQN
-354 FKLRKIDELFGR
+354 FKMRKIYELFGR
-366 SFQYKA
+366 TFKYKA
-372 QEQRR
+372 EEHRR
-377 YFLPRVMPGQSWTP
+377 YLLPRVMPGESWTP

-399 GVSMISGTS
+399 GGESSEKRDP
-408 LDSDEEKEPLE
+408 LD

-430 AGIEIEVGL
+430 DGIEIEVGL
-439 DHVPLTE
+439 DQIPLSE

-453 PYGTV
+453 TYGTV

-466 WRGIEPVVP
+466 YRGIEPVVP
-475 IDRSP
+475 IERFS
-480 DGSTKVP
+480 DGATKEP

-513 DFPLQQNTIWHA
+513 DFPLQPNTIWHA
-525 SLAMHASLN
+525 SLAMHASLH

-540 MQTVSK
+540 MQTVSE

-564 DAVSFRGENERSLL
+564 DVVSFRGENERSSL
-578 EVYFGIPPEQIRLE
+578 EVYFGIPPEQISLE

-599 RMAVERTLVL
+599 RMTVERTIVL
-609 ADAEGD
+609 GDAKGD

-650 HYTLG
+650 HYILG

-670 QEVEIPT
+670 QEVEIPA

-690 WDISDT
+690 WNISDT
-696 SQTSQTSKFTKGEL
+696 SDTSETPKTSKFTKGEL

-716 TRSFNLHQDA
+716 TRSFDLHRDA

-733 NLTLD
+733 NLKLD
-738 AFGQAK
+738 EFGQAK

-749 TIHPNVAGGT
+749 TIHPNVAESSKA
-759 TVASVVIGGLRRLF
+759 VASVVIGGLRQLF
-773 AGAQEPEYTISYERN
+773 AGAKKPEFTISYERI

-797 FALETGSLKPGLK
+797 FALETESLKSGLK

-817 DLNSGQRVRR
+817 DLNSGQRVSR

-834 VSPDLR
+834 VSPDSE
-840 D
+840 

>member
-1 MSNHSYVRCVLCL
+1 MFTRLLIRRRSFEGCCVLCL

-28 IDSLQVMARVVKQE
+28 VDSLHVMERVIKQE

-62 TDAKNA
+62 TDAKKA

-89 VLMEKRDQ
+89 VMDQ
-97 RAFVAFRQA
+97 KMAQKAFVAFRQA

-117 MQIALLHIRLDNQD
+117 MQIALLHVRSRNLD
-131 AEKAL
+131 AERAL
-136 RRVIEMDPNYA
+136 RRVIEMDPNYVPA
-147 PGYRELILWYEQAQL
+147 YRELILWYEQAQP

-176 ARFPN
+176 AHFPN
-181 DPMGYYHLALSHL
+181 DPMGYYHLTLSHL

-201 VLKISAEAKAR
+201 VLKISAEAKER
-212 FSDDLIWMPL
+212 FSDDLRWMPL

-236 LTLFEEYLQGVS
+236 LTIFEEYLQGVS
-248 EDERAYYNDLSLIAT
+248 EDEHAYYNDLSLIAT

-268 ALESISEDERSAFLT
+268 ALKSISEDERSAFLT
-283 RFWESREGALMLGGD
+283 RFWASREGALMLGGD

-318 DQPWDRRGEVYIRYG
+318 YQPWDRRGEVYIRYG

-354 FKLRKIDELFGR
+354 FKMRKIDELFGR
-366 SFQYKA
+366 SFAYKA
-372 QEQRR
+372 QEPGR
-377 YFLPRVMPGQSWTP
+377 YSLPQVMPGKSWTP
-391 GTPSMYES
+391 GTPSMIEYDKD
-399 GVSMISGTS
+399 G
-408 LDSDEEKEPLE
+408 EE
-419 LDAQTRIAYED
+419 
-430 AGIEIEVGL
+430 IEIDL
-439 DHVPLTE
+439 DRIPLSE

-453 PYGTV
+453 LYGTTV

-466 WRGIEPVVP
+466 YRGIEPVVP

-480 DGSTKVP
+480 EGATTVP

-513 DFPLQQNTIWHA
+513 DFPLQPNTIWHA
-525 SLAMHASLN
+525 SLGMHTSLN

-540 MQTVSK
+540 MQTVSE

-564 DAVSFRGENERSLL
+564 DTVSFRGENERSLL

-599 RMAVERTLVL
+599 RMTIERTIVL
-609 ADAEGD
+609 ADAKGD
-615 SIYRKKDELVF
+615 SIYRKTDELAF
-626 EGEVAKNQDRGLFVE
+626 EGEVAKNQDKGLFVE

-670 QEVEIPT
+670 QQVEIPT

-690 WDISDT
+690 YNISDT

-716 TRSFNLHQDA
+716 TRSFNLHKDA

-749 TIHPNVAGGT
+749 TIRPNVSGSKA
-759 TVASVVIGGLRRLF
+759 VASVVIGGLRRLF
-773 AGAQEPEYTISYERN
+773 AGAKEPEFTISYERV

-797 FALETGSLKPGLK
+797 FALETESLKPGLK

-827 QAVFNLE
+827 QAVFN
-834 VSPDLR
+834 VVAPDTLWK
-840 D
+840 

>member
-14 CWILIFGIRTHAIE
+14 SWILIFGIRTHAIE
-28 IDSLQVMARVVKQE
+28 IDSLQVMERVVKQE

-50 KLGYIYLSEERI
+50 KLGYLYLNEERI
-62 TDAKNA
+62 TDARNA

-78 AEAYTGLGKAY
+78 AEAYTGLGKVY
-89 VLMEKRDQ
+89 VMDQKMAQ

-117 MQIALLHIRLDNQD
+117 MQIALLHVRSRNLD
-131 AEKAL
+131 AERAL
-136 RRVIEMDPNYA
+136 RRVIEMDPNYVPA
-147 PGYRELILWYEQAQL
+147 YRELILWYEQAQP

-176 ARFPN
+176 AHFPN
-181 DPMGYYHLALSHL
+181 DPMGYYHLTLSHL

-201 VLKISAEAKAR
+201 VLKISAEAGAR
-212 FSDDLIWMPL
+212 FSDDLRWMPL

-236 LTLFEEYLQGVS
+236 LTIFEEYLQGVS
-248 EDERAYYNDLSLIAT
+248 EDEHAYYNDLSLIAT

-268 ALESISEDERSAFLT
+268 ALKSISEDERSAFLT
-283 RFWESREGALMLGGD
+283 RFWASREGALMLGGD

-346 IPGVAVQN
+346 IPDVAVQN
-354 FKLRKIDELFGR
+354 FKMRKIDELFGR
-366 SFQYKA
+366 TFAYRG
-372 QEQRR
+372 QEPSR
-377 YFLPRVMPGQSWTP
+377 YLLPRVMPGKSWTP
-391 GTPSMYES
+391 GTPSMIEYDKD
-399 GVSMISGTS
+399 G
-408 LDSDEEKEPLE
+408 EE
-419 LDAQTRIAYED
+419 
-430 AGIEIEVGL
+430 IEIDL
-439 DHVPLTE
+439 DRIPLSE

-453 PYGTV
+453 VYGTTV

-466 WRGIEPVVP
+466 YRGIEPVVP

-480 DGSTKVP
+480 EGATTVP

-513 DFPLQQNTIWHA
+513 DFPLQPNTIWHA
-525 SLAMHASLN
+525 SLGLHTSLN

-540 MQTVSK
+540 MQTVSE

-564 DAVSFRGENERSLL
+564 DTVSFRGENERSLL
-578 EVYFGIPPEQIRLE
+578 EVYFGIPPEQISLE

-599 RMAVERTLVL
+599 RMTIERTIVL

-690 WDISDT
+690 YNISDT
-696 SQTSQTSKFTKGEL
+696 SQTSQTSKFVKGEL

-716 TRSFNLHQDA
+716 TRSFNLHKDA

-744 YRVTY
+744 YRVAY

-773 AGAQEPEYTISYERN
+773 AGAQEPEYTISYERV

-827 QAVFNLE
+827 RAVFNVV
-834 VSPDLR
+834 VSPKP
-840 D
+840 

>member
-1 MSNHSYVRCVLCL
+1 MSNHSYIRCVLCL
-14 CWILIFGIRTHAIE
+14 SWILIFGIRTHASE
-28 IDSLQVMARVVKQE
+28 IDSLHVMERVVKQE

-50 KLGYIYLSEERI
+50 KLGYLYLSEERL
-62 TDAKNA
+62 TDAQNA

-89 VLMEKRDQ
+89 ALMEKRAQ
-97 RAFVAFRQA
+97 KAFVAFRQA

-117 MQIALLHIRLDNQD
+117 MQIALLHVRSRNMD

-136 RRVIEMDPNYA
+136 CRVIEMDPNYA
-147 PGYRELILWYEQAQL
+147 PAYRELILWYEQAQL
-162 NYEQELIDVCEQYI
+162 NYEQELIDVCTQYI

-181 DPMGYYHLALSHL
+181 DPMGYYHLTLSHL

-201 VLKISAEAKAR
+201 VLKISAEVKAR
-212 FSDDLIWMPL
+212 FSDDMRWMPL

-236 LTLFEEYLQGVS
+236 LIIFEEYLQGVS
-248 EDERAYYNDLSLIAT
+248 EDERAYYHDLSLIAT
-263 DAELE
+263 NAELE
-268 ALESISEDERSAFLT
+268 ALKSISEDEREDFLT

-333 EPDYRSRSGSENP
+333 EPDYRSRSGRENP

-354 FKLRKIDELFGR
+354 FKMRKIDELFGR

-372 QEQRR
+372 QEQSR
-377 YFLPRVMPGQSWTP
+377 YLLPRVMPGQSWTP
-391 GTPSMYES
+391 GTPSMF
-399 GVSMISGTS
+399 GVSVKDPRKLS
-408 LDSDEEKEPLE
+408 
-419 LDAQTRIAYED
+419 ARTRIAYED
-430 AGIEIEVGL
+430 KGVEIEVGL
-439 DHVPLTE
+439 DQIPLSE

-453 PYGTV
+453 VYGTV

-466 WRGIEPVVP
+466 YRGIEPVVP

-480 DGSTKVP
+480 EGATMVP

-513 DFPLQQNTIWHA
+513 DFPLQPNTIWHA
-525 SLAMHASLN
+525 SLGMHASLN

-540 MQTVSK
+540 MQTVSE

-564 DAVSFRGENERSLL
+564 DTVSFRGENERSLL

-592 NVDDRVV
+592 NVDDQVV
-599 RMAVERTLVL
+599 RMTIERTLVL

-615 SIYRKKDELVF
+615 SIYRKRDELVF

-670 QEVEIPT
+670 QEVEIPS

-690 WDISDT
+690 YNISDT
-696 SQTSQTSKFTKGEL
+696 SQTSQTSKFVKGEL

-716 TRSFNLHQDA
+716 TRSFNLHKDA

-733 NLTLD
+733 NLKLD

-749 TIHPNVAGGT
+749 TIHPNVAGSS

-827 QAVFNLE
+827 RAVFN
-834 VSPDLR
+834 VVAPSVP
-840 D
+840 